1 MRQFIIYRIT
11 FPTGQF
17 YIGQTNH
24 HEYERWGSHLS
35 FLKAGKHKNLR
46 MQEIY
51 NEYGYDDFVF
61 EILVKDISDDKA
73 YVNLLEKHLI
83 SDHPNTINYYDGRKT
98 DKQLEEHLQ
107 MVRKIYNEKNT
118 KYGGKQLYWKM
129 DDNELKEAQRKW
141 AKTQYYKKKAKELS
155 ST

>member
-17 YIGQTNH
+17 YIGQTYS
-24 HEYERWGSHLS
+24 HEYVRWGGHLQD
-35 FLKAGKHKNLR
+35 LKLGRHGNKA

-51 NEYGYDDFVF
+51 NEYGHDDFVF
-61 EILVKDISDDKA
+61 EILIKDTSDDRA
-73 YVNLLEKHLI
+73 YVNLLERHTVKY
-83 SDHPNTINYYDGRKT
+83 HPNTINFHEGRKT
-98 DKQLEEHLQ
+98 DKQLEEHLLKS
-107 MVRKIYNEKNT
+107 RKEYNEKNT
-118 KYGGKQLYWKM
+118 KYGGEQLYWKM
-129 DDNELKEAQRKW
+129 DDNELKEARRKW